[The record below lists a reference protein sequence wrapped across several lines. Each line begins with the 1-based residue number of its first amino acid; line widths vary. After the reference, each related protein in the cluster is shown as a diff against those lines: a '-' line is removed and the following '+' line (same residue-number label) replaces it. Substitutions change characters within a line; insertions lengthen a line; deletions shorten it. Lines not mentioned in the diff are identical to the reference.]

1 MFIHPTNDYDFLLQM
16 DTSILP
22 RYLHNVNVDTNLLT
36 KRGKYANKTQEQDA
50 AKVSPGFDPARFL
63 FNDLQ
68 VRLFLSLGIY
78 LEGEVE
84 GLISFCYEFLAGL
97 R

>member
-1 MFIHPTNDYDFLLQM
+1 MFIHPTDDYDFLLQM
-16 DTSILP
+16 DTSMLP
-22 RYLHNVNVDTNLLT
+22 RYLHNVNIDTNLLT

-50 AKVSPGFDPARFL
+50 IKVLPGFDPAMFF

-68 VRLFLSLGIY
+68 VCRFFFPGS
-78 LEGEVE
+78 
-84 GLISFCYEFLAGL
+84 

>member
-16 DTSILP
+16 DTSMLP
-22 RYLHNVNVDTNLLT
+22 RYLHNVNVDTNFLT

-50 AKVSPGFDPARFL
+50 AKVLPGFDPARFF

-68 VRLFLSLGIY
+68 VRLSLS
-78 LEGEVE
+78 
-84 GLISFCYEFLAGL
+84 
-97 R
+97 

>member
-16 DTSILP
+16 DTSMLP

-50 AKVSPGFDPARFL
+50 AKVLPGFDPARFF

-68 VRLFLSLGIY
+68 VRLSLSLSIC
-78 LEGEVE
+78 
-84 GLISFCYEFLAGL
+84 SQTRRADRFFLMNF
-97 R
+97 

>member
-16 DTSILP
+16 DPSMLP

-50 AKVSPGFDPARFL
+50 ATVLPGFDPAKFF

-68 VRLFLSLGIY
+68 VRLLGIRLV
-78 LEGEVE
+78 LER
-84 GLISFCYEFLAGL
+84 LIILL
-97 R
+97 RIFSGFTLTH